1 MPASDNNNSARSL
14 IERLEQRTLLAF
26 SSYAQL
32 ISQDNAIAA
41 YGEITGAGQTVA
53 VIDTGIDYTH
63 PSLGGGIGPDKKVIA
78 GYDFLDNDSDPMDTE
93 GHGTS
98 VAGVIA
104 ADRYTY
110 QGIEYQGI
118 APDAKLVALRV
129 GTEDSILDSNIEK
142 ALKWV
147 IANHERYG
155 ITVVNLSLGSGA
167 YQAEQSN
174 AQLSD
179 EYAQLAALNIS
190 VFAASGNS
198 GRSRVSGNGVAY
210 PAADANVTAVGS
222 VTASD
227 QIAEYTQRGT
237 ELDLLAPGD
246 NIVTTSRGG
255 GFETTSGT
263 SFASPLIAGVAALV
277 RQVASFLTPA
287 EVTSII
293 RSSGVTNYDGDNE
306 TGRTSGRE
314 YSRVNVFAAVR
325 SVTRLTSRMTDSLQV
340 DKSQSIDSAYDPYG
354 VLHAAYYDKTSGS
367 VLVSTRFSN
376 GKWSRPLTASDAGA
390 DAGAYLSLAI
400 DQAGKPTVAFY
411 DMTNKDLRLAS
422 LENGVYF
429 NTLLDSSGDVGQYAS
444 IAFDASG
451 QALVAYSDQTNA
463 DLKFASGNRRTG
475 YQTSTVDAAGD
486 VGEWASIDAVQ
497 SNGATIVAIAYADN
511 TNGNLKYTR
520 YSTAEPAWQTFVVD
534 DLQGVANIDL
544 SLAGGRAAIAYRD
557 TDKGDVKYAYRNTD
571 WFTETVA
578 DKGSVGLSIDLY
590 YDSGDTLHIAYYN
603 RTRDATFDA
612 TRSSTGIWS
621 STRIA
626 PGGKAISVAEAT
638 TVTGQ
643 ATRLLLD
650 RTRNSVRAL
659 VSDLT

>member
-1 MPASDNNNSARSL
+1 MKPGSFLVVLAVVLGLGFAGRPAAAEVVTYDARG
-14 IERLEQRTLLAF
+14 RA
-26 SSYAQL
+26 
-32 ISQDNAIAA
+32 D
-41 YGEITGAGQTVA
+41 
-53 VIDTGIDYTH
+53 
-63 PSLGGGIGPDKKVIA
+63 
-78 GYDFLDNDSDPMDTE
+78 DS
-93 GHGTS
+93 
-98 VAGVIA
+98 A
-104 ADRYTY
+104 ADPRTRYLAD
-110 QGIEYQGI
+110 GLGEAIR
-118 APDAKLVALRV
+118 PLVQSGVEVIVYFGSIPNDPAL
-129 GTEDSILDSNIEK
+129 
-142 ALKWV
+142 
-147 IANHERYG
+147 
-155 ITVVNLSLGSGA
+155 
-167 YQAEQSN
+167 
-174 AQLSD
+174 QLL
-179 EYAQLAALNIS
+179 Q
-190 VFAASGNS
+190 
-198 GRSRVSGNGVAY
+198 
-210 PAADANVTAVGS
+210 T
-222 VTASD
+222 
-227 QIAEYTQRGT
+227 
-237 ELDLLAPGD
+237 PG
-246 NIVTTSRGG
+246 
-255 GFETTSGT
+255 
-263 SFASPLIAGVAALV
+263 GVAAFD
-277 RQVASFLTPA
+277 RMCDEQI
-287 EVTSII
+287 E
-293 RSSGVTNYDGDNE
+293 E
-306 TGRTSGRE
+306 
-314 YSRVNVFAAVR
+314 AV
-325 SVTRLTSRMTDSLQV
+325 
-340 DKSQSIDSAYDPYG
+340 SAG
-354 VLHAAYYDKTSGS
+354 
-367 VLVSTRFSN
+367 
-376 GKWSRPLTASDAGA
+376 
-390 DAGAYLSLAI
+390 
-400 DQAGKPTVAFY
+400 
-411 DMTNKDLRLAS
+411 
-422 LENGVYF
+422 
-429 NTLLDSSGDVGQYAS
+429 AS